1 MPSVLTDPPSAP
13 AQQPAV
19 VVYSVAT
26 PQLPDP
32 RLALVALGLQPPI
45 LQGACLGEL
54 AKLPLGVLRQV
65 QGCLAAQIQDPDLA
79 PPTSN
84 QSVSSEL
91 RQAPH

>member
-1 MPSVLTDPPSAP
+1 MPLVPTDPPSAP

-26 PQLPDP
+26 PQLPEP
-32 RLALVALGLQPPI
+32 QLGLVALGLQPPI

-54 AKLPLGVLRQV
+54 AKLRLGVLRQV
-65 QGCLAAQIQDPDLA
+65 QGCLAAQLQDPALA

-84 QSVSSEL
+84 QSVFLEL

>member
-1 MPSVLTDPPSAP
+1 MPLVLTDPPSVL

-26 PQLPDP
+26 PQLQDP

-45 LQGACLGEL
+45 LQGDCLGEL
-54 AKLPLGVLRQV
+54 AKLPSGALRQV
-65 QGCLAAQIQDPDLA
+65 QGCLAVRLQDPALA
-79 PPTSN
+79 LPTSK

-91 RQAPH
+91 RQAPL